1 MIQATIEALLRKKIG
16 LDGSTIGSRQI
27 ARAIETRR
35 LACGLPDQ
43 QTYLQQL
50 QTSPQELEALIE
62 TVVVLETWF
71 FRDRKPFGFLSRYV
85 ISEWLPNPNHPILR
99 VLSIPCS
106 TGEEPYSIAMTLL
119 DAGLTPNQFRVDAI
133 DISKEAL
140 GKARRAIYSRNSFR
154 GNQLQQQKRYF
165 KQTADGYELCPLV
178 RNTVNFKHGNI
189 LDPLGLAQSN
199 YDIIFCRNLL
209 IYLDKSS
216 RFRAIELLD
225 RLLIPKGLLFVGS
238 AETGVIT
245 TNRFVSVRCPFAF
258 AYQKVKHLRQP
269 QTRDSQQGRRR
280 NWETS
285 SSLPT
290 HKSPV
295 TLINSLYPRQEKD
308 KGQDQ
313 EGQTTSSSLSYL
325 PSPTCCPSSSSPPS
339 ALVNRQSKG
348 IKQSC
353 LQRELE
359 KGQESLLEKAR
370 RLANQGS
377 LEEAATLCQTYL
389 SQNLTSAEAYVLL
402 GEVHQALDNDE
413 QAEQCFQKAVYL
425 KPNYYEA
432 LFHLALL
439 QENRGDLAKATV
451 IRQRIQRLQN
461 LKSQ

>member
-71 FRDRKPFGFLSRYV
+71 FRDRKPFAFLSRYV
-85 ISEWLPNPNHPILR
+85 ISEWLPKPNHPILR

-133 DISKEAL
+133 DINKEAL
-140 GKARRAIYSRNSFR
+140 RKARRALYSRNSFR
-154 GNQLQQQKRYF
+154 GNQLQQRKRYF
-165 KQTADGYELCPLV
+165 KQTADGYELCQLV

-189 LDPLGLAQSN
+189 LEPLGKPQSN

-209 IYLDKSS
+209 IYLDKSA

-225 RLLIPKGLLFVGS
+225 RLLMPKGLLFVGS

-245 TNRFVSVRCPFAF
+245 TNRFVSVRYPFAF
-258 AYQKVKHLRQP
+258 AYQKVKHLGEG

-295 TLINSLYPRQEKD
+295 TLIHSLYPIQEKH
-308 KGQDQ
+308 KGQNQ
-313 EGQTTSSSLSYL
+313 EDQTTSSS
-325 PSPTCCPSSSSPPS
+325 PS
-339 ALVNRQSKG
+339 ALVNRQSKA

-377 LEEAATLCQTYL
+377 LEQAATLCQTYL

-402 GEVHQALDNDE
+402 GEVHQGLGNDE

-425 KPNYYEA
+425 KPNSYEA

-439 QENRGDLAKATV
+439 QENRGELAKATV
-451 IRQRIQRLQN
+451 IRQRIKRLQN
-461 LKSQ
+461 LKS

>member
-35 LACGLPDQ
+35 LACGLPDP

-50 QTSPQELEALIE
+50 QTSPQELETLIE

-71 FRDRKPFGFLSRYV
+71 FRDRQPFGFLSRYV
-85 ISEWLPNPNHPILR
+85 ISEWLANPNHPILR

-140 GKARRAIYSRNSFR
+140 GKARHALYSRNSFR

-209 IYLDKSS
+209 IYLDKSA
-216 RFRAIELLD
+216 RFRAIQLLD
-225 RLLIPKGLLFVGS
+225 RLLIPKGLLFVGC

-245 TNRFVSVRCPFAF
+245 TNQFVSVRCPFAF

-290 HKSPV
+290 HKS
-295 TLINSLYPRQEKD
+295 L
-308 KGQDQ
+308 
-313 EGQTTSSSLSYL
+313 
-325 PSPTCCPSSSSPPS
+325 PS

-377 LEEAATLCQTYL
+377 LEEAATLCKTYL

-402 GEVHQALDNDE
+402 GEVHQALGNDE

-461 LKSQ
+461 LNSQ

>member
-50 QTSPQELEALIE
+50 QTSPQELESLIE

-85 ISEWLPNPNHPILR
+85 ISEWLPNPNYPILR
-99 VLSIPCS
+99 ILSIPCS

-140 GKARRAIYSRNSFR
+140 HKARRALYSRNSFR

-165 KQTADGYELCPLV
+165 KQTADGYELCQLV

-189 LDPLGLAQSN
+189 LDPLGLAQNN

-225 RLLIPKGLLFVGS
+225 RLLMPKGLLFVGS
-238 AETGVIT
+238 AETGVRT
-245 TNRFVSVRCPFAF
+245 TNRFVSVRYPFAF
-258 AYQKVKHLRQP
+258 AYQKVKDLRQP
-269 QTRDSQQGRRR
+269 QTRNSQQGRRR

-285 SSLPT
+285 SSLPS

-295 TLINSLYPRQEKD
+295 TLIHSLYPIQ
-308 KGQDQ
+308 GQNQDQ
-313 EGQTTSSSLSYL
+313 EQDQEYQTRSSS
-325 PSPTCCPSSSSPPS
+325 PS

-370 RLANQGS
+370 RLANQGN
-377 LEEAATLCQTYL
+377 LEEAVTLCQTYL

-402 GEVHQALDNDE
+402 GEVHQALGNDE

-425 KPNYYEA
+425 KPNSYEA

>member
-35 LACGLPDQ
+35 LACGLRDQ

-71 FRDRKPFGFLSRYV
+71 FRDRKPFAFLSRYV
-85 ISEWLPNPNHPILR
+85 ISEWLPNPNQPILR

-119 DAGLTPNQFRVDAI
+119 DAGLTPNQFRIDAI
-133 DISKEAL
+133 DISKQAL
-140 GKARRAIYSRNSFR
+140 RKARGALYSRNSFR
-154 GNQLQQQKRYF
+154 GNQLQQRKPYF
-165 KQTADGYELCPLV
+165 KQTADGYELCQLV

-189 LDPLGLAQSN
+189 LDPLGLAQNN

-209 IYLDKSS
+209 IYLDKSA

-225 RLLIPKGLLFVGS
+225 RLLMPKSLLFVGS

-245 TNRFVSVRCPFAF
+245 TNRFVSVRYPFAF
-258 AYQKVKHLRQP
+258 AYQKVKLLGER

-290 HKSPV
+290 DKSPV
-295 TLINSLYPRQEKD
+295 TLIDSLYLRQEKD
-308 KGQDQ
+308 KRQDQ
-313 EGQTTSSSLSYL
+313 EGKATSSS
-325 PSPTCCPSSSSPPS
+325 PS

-348 IKQSC
+348 IKEFC
-353 LQRELE
+353 LQRERE

-389 SQNLTSAEAYVLL
+389 SQHLTSAEAYVLL
-402 GEVHQALDNDE
+402 GEVHQGLGNDE

-439 QENRGDLAKATV
+439 QENRGELAKATV
-451 IRQRIQRLQN
+451 IRQRIKRLQN
-461 LKSQ
+461 LKS

>member
-71 FRDRKPFGFLSRYV
+71 FRDRKPFAFVSRYV
-85 ISEWLPNPNHPILR
+85 RSEWLPNPNHPILR

-140 GKARRAIYSRNSFR
+140 QKARRALYSRNSFR
-154 GNQLQQQKRYF
+154 GNQLQQRKRYF
-165 KQTADGYELCPLV
+165 KQTADGYELCQLV
-178 RNTVNFKHGNI
+178 RNTVKFKHGNI
-189 LDPLGLAQSN
+189 LGPLGLVQNN

-209 IYLDKSS
+209 IYLDKSA

-225 RLLIPKGLLFVGS
+225 RLLMPQGLLFVGS

-245 TNRFVSVRCPFAF
+245 INRFVSVRYPFAF
-258 AYQKVKHLRQP
+258 AYQKVKHLGER
-269 QTRDSQQGRRR
+269 QTRDSEQERRR

-290 HKSPV
+290 HQSP
-295 TLINSLYPRQEKD
+295 
-308 KGQDQ
+308 
-313 EGQTTSSSLSYL
+313 
-325 PSPTCCPSSSSPPS
+325 
-339 ALVNRQSKG
+339 
-348 IKQSC
+348 
-353 LQRELE
+353 
-359 KGQESLLEKAR
+359 
-370 RLANQGS
+370 
-377 LEEAATLCQTYL
+377 
-389 SQNLTSAEAYVLL
+389 
-402 GEVHQALDNDE
+402 
-413 QAEQCFQKAVYL
+413 
-425 KPNYYEA
+425 
-432 LFHLALL
+432 
-439 QENRGDLAKATV
+439 
-451 IRQRIQRLQN
+451 
-461 LKSQ
+461 

>member
-43 QTYLQQL
+43 QTYLQKL

-71 FRDRKPFGFLSRYV
+71 FRDKQPFGFLSRYLR
-85 ISEWLPNPNHPILR
+85 SEWLPNPNHPILR

-119 DAGLTPNQFRVDAI
+119 DVGLTPNQFRIDAI

-140 GKARRAIYSRNSFR
+140 QKARRALYSRNSFR
-154 GNQLQQQKRYF
+154 GNQLQQRKRYF
-165 KQTADGYELCPLV
+165 KQTTDGYELCQLV

-209 IYLDKSS
+209 IYLDKSA

-225 RLLIPKGLLFVGS
+225 RLLMPKGLLFVGS

-245 TNRFVSVRCPFAF
+245 TNRFVSVRYPFAF
-258 AYQKVKHLRQP
+258 AYQKVKHLGER
-269 QTRDSQQGRRR
+269 QTRESEQGRGR

-285 SSLPT
+285 SLLPT
-290 HKSPV
+290 
-295 TLINSLYPRQEKD
+295 D
-308 KGQDQ
+308 K
-313 EGQTTSSSLSYL
+313 
-325 PSPTCCPSSSSPPS
+325 SPPS

-389 SQNLTSAEAYVLL
+389 NQHLTSAEAYVLL
-402 GEVHQALDNDE
+402 GEVHQALGNDE
-413 QAEQCFQKAVYL
+413 QAEPCFQKAVYL

-439 QENRGDLAKATV
+439 QENRGELAKATV

>member
-43 QTYLQQL
+43 QTYLQKL

-71 FRDRKPFGFLSRYV
+71 FRDKQPFGFLSRYLR
-85 ISEWLPNPNHPILR
+85 SEWLPNPNHPILR

-119 DAGLTPNQFRVDAI
+119 DVGLTPNQFRLDAI

-140 GKARRAIYSRNSFR
+140 QKARRALYSRNSFR
-154 GNQLQQQKRYF
+154 GNQLQQRKRYF
-165 KQTADGYELCPLV
+165 KQTTDGYELCQLV

-209 IYLDKSS
+209 IYLDKSA

-225 RLLIPKGLLFVGS
+225 RLLMPKGLLFVGS

-245 TNRFVSVRCPFAF
+245 TNRFVSVRYPFAF
-258 AYQKVKHLRQP
+258 AYQKVKHLGER
-269 QTRDSQQGRRR
+269 QTRESEQGRGR

-285 SSLPT
+285 SLLPT
-290 HKSPV
+290 DKSPV
-295 TLINSLYPRQEKD
+295 TLIHSPYPRQEKH
-308 KGQDQ
+308 KGQNQ
-313 EGQTTSSSLSYL
+313 ENQTTSSSL
-325 PSPTCCPSSSSPPS
+325 S
-339 ALVNRQSKG
+339 ALVNRQSKQ

-389 SQNLTSAEAYVLL
+389 NQDLTSAEAYVLL
-402 GEVHQALDNDE
+402 GEVHQALGNDE
-413 QAEQCFQKAVYL
+413 QAEPCFQKAVYL

-439 QENRGDLAKATV
+439 QENRGELAKATV

>member
-1 MIQATIEALLRKKIG
+1 MIQGTIEALLRKKIG

-43 QTYLQQL
+43 QTYLQKL

-71 FRDRKPFGFLSRYV
+71 FRDRQPFGFLSRYV
-85 ISEWLPNPNHPILR
+85 ISEWLPNPKHPILR

-140 GKARRAIYSRNSFR
+140 GKARRALYSRNSFR
-154 GNQLQQQKRYF
+154 GNQLQQRKRYF
-165 KQTADGYELCPLV
+165 KQTADGYELCQLV

-189 LDPLGLAQSN
+189 LDPLGLAQNN

-209 IYLDKSS
+209 IYLDKSA

-225 RLLIPKGLLFVGS
+225 RLLMPKGLLFVGS

-245 TNRFVSVRCPFAF
+245 TNQFVSVRCPFAF
-258 AYQKVKHLRQP
+258 AYQKVKHLGEI
-269 QTRDSQQGRRR
+269 QTRDSEKRRRR

-290 HKSPV
+290 H
-295 TLINSLYPRQEKD
+295 Q
-308 KGQDQ
+308 
-313 EGQTTSSSLSYL
+313 
-325 PSPTCCPSSSSPPS
+325 SPPY
-339 ALVNRQSKG
+339 ALVNQQSKA

-389 SQNLTSAEAYVLL
+389 SQHLTSAEAYVLL
-402 GEVHQALDNDE
+402 GEVHQGLGNDQ

-439 QENRGDLAKATV
+439 QENRGELAKATV

-461 LKSQ
+461 LNSQ